1 LLPTDGERLG
11 VDNLGKHFRDFFG
24 TVEFLEIF
32 SSQ

>member
-1 LLPTDGERLG
+1 LLTKEGERLG
-11 VDNLGKHFRDFFG
+11 VDDLGRHFRDFFG